1 METLSHAS
9 SSSLLDHRRAS
20 TFDEISMH
28 QRFLFLDTVKEMKN
42 LRSQLY
48 TAADHFELCYKN
60 EKQTYIVMN
69 NLKDYVIKAF
79 VNTVDHLGSVSDKIN
94 ALLDE
99 KIKDVSK
106 SEVGIVC
113 VEQRLRTCREFTDH
127 EGLVQQSLIIKPPKY
142 HKHYILPAGKAIHE
156 CGTHVIR
163 KYEESKLRKDIIDQT
178 QTLQTVANATHG
190 EKQLRFSK
198 SPSISLSKQAQSSL
212 PSPRMLSPSPSLPT
226 GKFLFTEQRS
236 DAMKR
241 SGSISYRQSF
251 RSISN
256 IGRSY
261 SPQPWKSRSSHA
273 YSERNE
279 HIEMGNG
286 SSRNIFKSLLS
297 RRRSRKEDVLSG

>member
-1 METLSHAS
+1 MQSAFFKLIKQTMETLSHAS

-113 VEQRLRTCREFTDH
+113 VEQ
-127 EGLVQQSLIIKPPKY
+127 SLIIKPPKY
-142 HKHYILPAGKAIHE
+142 HKHYILPAGKAIRE

-163 KYEESKLRKDIIDQT
+163 KYEESKLRKDIIDQS
-178 QTLQTVANATHG
+178 QSLQTVANATHG

-198 SPSISLSKQAQSSL
+198 SPSILLSKLAQSSL

-226 GKFLFTEQRS
+226 GKFVFTEQRS

-241 SGSISYRQSF
+241 SGSISYRRSF

-261 SPQPWKSRSSHA
+261 SPEPWKSRSSHA

-279 HIEMGNG
+279 HIEMNNG